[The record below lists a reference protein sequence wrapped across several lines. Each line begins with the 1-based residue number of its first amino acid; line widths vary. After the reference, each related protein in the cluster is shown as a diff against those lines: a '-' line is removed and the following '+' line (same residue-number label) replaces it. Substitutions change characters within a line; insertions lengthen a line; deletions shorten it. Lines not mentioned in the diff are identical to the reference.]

1 MQVID
6 GIQRHEKLCSRCKDT
21 RRLIESL
28 GSRGGFLS
36 NGVAIL
42 FVLNEARPCKS
53 RVIREYWEDNRV
65 TVPATAQ
72 AIAEGILREGW
83 VPVGNG
89 YASVGGQR

>member
-6 GIQRHEKLCSRCKDT
+6 GIVRHESYCQRCKDT

-36 NGVAIL
+36 NGVAVL

-53 RVIREYWEDNRV
+53 RVIREYWDDNRI
-65 TVPATAQ
+65 TVPATAE
-72 AIAEGILREGW
+72 AIAISYLKA
-83 VPVGNG
+83 
-89 YASVGGQR
+89 YK